1 MECKGFQVDRR
12 AGEANIVYVEGMEP
26 DGTPNANEENKWN
39 DVGMLIR
46 FEDGK
51 PKLVGSWAAT
61 TEPGQY
67 WTQNPKRPLGV
78 ARIEFGQ

>member
-67 WTQNPKRPLGV
+67 
-78 ARIEFGQ
+78 